1 MDQLADRSFATQHA
15 PSTVA
20 ANPTPIGQLHE
31 SILFRAR
38 LLDALDQAVIATD
51 AAGTITYWNR
61 RAEELYG
68 WRAAEVVGQSVIGVT
83 TPPDDEA
90 ARSIFNRIR
99 IGATWS
105 GEFPVRRRDGSEFT
119 AFVLLTPVQRD
130 GTVVGVVG
138 ISFDVSLLKPTDRG
152 DSVPAALPEMIVR
165 ISSDG
170 TCLDVAGAEAVL
182 MESKP
187 VGRRLSDLL
196 PPDLTARFL
205 EKIRQS
211 LATERIVLFD
221 FELQSEERKTLEARI
236 APCGAREV
244 LAVIRDITAGRT
256 MADVARRARAELE
269 THVEAR
275 TRALVE
281 RMAERESAEARL
293 RESHERLRI
302 LIEASPIAIVEVN
315 ADSTV
320 VTWNPA
326 AERLFEWTAAEVMG
340 RPNPVVPP
348 ERLDEVRGML
358 GAVLRG
364 RTLSRLEVVRWT
376 KSERRIRV
384 MISAAPL
391 REEGEITR
399 ILLLYDRVP
408 DRADAELDD
417 VAQRLTALKS
427 LTMAVSQ
434 SLDTSSIITALR
446 REIAE
451 HLGIPAGAIF
461 TTAEHGGPIEADR
474 WNVEDRTLGE
484 VLAHRDEEESEIQRI
499 EIAGRTWLIAP
510 MRAAHRD
517 VGMLI
522 VALSRDVTDADLDF
536 IRTVAHDTAVALA
549 NAKLFEEAQTAQ
561 ARTRELS
568 RRLVAVQEQERRT
581 IGRELHDQLG
591 QMLTGL
597 HRILDSM
604 RVTPQDASARIA
616 EAEAI
621 VDELIE
627 RVRALSLELR
637 PPMLDEGGL
646 IPALSWHV
654 AQYTRQTG
662 IAVDLRHRDVGV
674 VHGEVAIAAFRIVQ
688 EALTNVARHANVTEV
703 RVRIWSAAGRLMIE
717 VADAGRGFATAPAPD
732 ALGISGIHERA
743 ALLGGT
749 AVLTSMP
756 GEGTTVMI
764 ELPMPATEQGR

>member
-1 MDQLADRSFATQHA
+1 MNPNDPRQLQ
-15 PSTVA
+15 
-20 ANPTPIGQLHE
+20 E
-31 SILFRAR
+31 SLLFRAR

-51 AAGTITYWNR
+51 ATGAITYWNR

-68 WRAAEVVGQSVIGVT
+68 WRAAEVLGQAVIGVT

-105 GEFPVRRRDGSEFT
+105 GEFPVRRRDDSEFT

-130 GTVVGVVG
+130 GAVAGVVG
-138 ISFDVSLLKPTDRG
+138 ISFDVSLLQPADEPEN
-152 DSVPAALPEMIVR
+152 VPAALPEMIVR

-170 TCLDVAGAEAVL
+170 TCLDVAGADAVL
-182 MESKP
+182 TESKP
-187 VGRRLSDLL
+187 VIGHRLSDFL
-196 PPDLTARFL
+196 PPDITARFL

-211 LATERIVLFD
+211 LATERIVQFD
-221 FELQSEERKTLEARI
+221 FELRIAQRKTVEARI
-236 APCGAREV
+236 APCGQSEV
-244 LAVIRDITAGRT
+244 VAVIRD
-256 MADVARRARAELE
+256 VSRARAELE
-269 THVEAR
+269 MHVEAR

-281 RMAERESAEARL
+281 RMAERERAEARL

-320 VTWNPA
+320 VTWNAA

-348 ERLDEVRGML
+348 ERLDEVRGMI

-364 RTLSRLEVVRWT
+364 GTLSRLEVVRWT

-384 MISAAPL
+384 MVSAAPL

-399 ILLLYDRVP
+399 MLLLYDRVADDRP
-408 DRADAELDD
+408 DVELDD
-417 VAQRLTALKS
+417 VAQRLSALKS

-434 SLDTSSIITALR
+434 SLDTSSIVTALR

-461 TTAEHGGPIEADR
+461 TTGEQGEPIETDR
-474 WNVEDRTLGE
+474 WGVEDRTLQE
-484 VLAHRDEEESEIQRI
+484 VLARRDEESEIQRV
-499 EIAGRTWLIAP
+499 EIAGRTWLIAS

-522 VALSRDVTDADLDF
+522 VTLSGNVTDADLDF

-597 HRILDSM
+597 RRILDSM
-604 RVTPQDASARIA
+604 RVTHDDSSARIA

-621 VDELIE
+621 VDELVE

-662 IAVDLRHRDVGV
+662 IAVDLRHRDLGV
-674 VHGEVAIAAFRIVQ
+674 IQGEVAVAAFRIVQ

-717 VADAGRGFATAPAPD
+717 VADAGRGFANAPAPD

-764 ELPMPATEQGR
+764 ELPMPAADERR